1 MSHREGRQKE
11 LMVWMEGKISFHPIS
26 MMISLTIC
34 RYSPCRSPLHF
45 RSVSSLSVSSP
56 DIFGSLDTS
65 DKLQEMEELIKKQK
79 EIITQQKNVIENQTE
94 KIEELETSVRN
105 ITHEV
110 GSFEEID

>member
-1 MSHREGRQKE
+1 MSLREGRQKE

-26 MMISLTIC
+26 IMILLTIC

-79 EIITQQKNVIENQTE
+79 EIISQQKNVIENQTE
-94 KIEELETSVRN
+94 KIEELETSVR
-105 ITHEV
+105 I
-110 GSFEEID
+110 